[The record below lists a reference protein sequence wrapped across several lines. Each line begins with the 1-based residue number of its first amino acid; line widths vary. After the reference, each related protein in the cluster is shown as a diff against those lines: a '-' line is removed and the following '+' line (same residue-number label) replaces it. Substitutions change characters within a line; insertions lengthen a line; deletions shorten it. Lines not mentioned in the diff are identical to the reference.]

1 MIIFHWPCDKNMLR
15 ITISCFIF
23 LILFGCQVNNK
34 DINVVKSLTNKPIT
48 KQAVKEKKNIFKQT
62 HKDKIIPIDNDIQ
75 TYSLNKQDRLG
86 YKVVVNQD
94 VCKIVFSIEYFLQ
107 QKSKQNRKLDLQ
119 EIKLNI
125 GFYF

>member
-1 MIIFHWPCDKNMLR
+1 MYWLYGDMAKIA
-15 ITISCFIF
+15 ISGFIF

-34 DINVVKSLTNKPIT
+34 NINVVKSSTT
-48 KQAVKEKKNIFKQT
+48 KQITTKPVSTKKHIFKPV
-62 HKDKIIPIDNDIQ
+62 KNDKIIQIDNDIE
-75 TYSLNKQDRLG
+75 TYSLDKQNRLG

-94 VCKIVFSIEYFLQ
+94 ICKIVFSVEYFLQ

>member
-1 MIIFHWPCDKNMLR
+1 MVR
-15 ITISCFIF
+15 ITISSFIF
-23 LILFGCQVNNK
+23 LILFGCQLNK
-34 DINVVKSLTNKPIT
+34 KNINVVKSSTT
-48 KQAVKEKKNIFKQT
+48 KQITTKPVSKKKHIFKPV
-62 HKDKIIPIDNDIQ
+62 KNDKIIQIDNDIE
-75 TYSLNKQDRLG
+75 TYSLDKQNRLG

-94 VCKIVFSIEYFLQ
+94 ICKIVFSIEYFLQ

>member
-1 MIIFHWPCDKNMLR
+1 MYWLYGDMVKIA
-15 ITISCFIF
+15 ISGFIF
-23 LILFGCQVNNK
+23 LLLFGCQLNK
-34 DINVVKSLTNKPIT
+34 KNINVVKSSTT
-48 KQAVKEKKNIFKQT
+48 KQITTKPVSTKKHIFKPV
-62 HKDKIIPIDNDIQ
+62 KNDKIIQIDNDIE
-75 TYSLNKQDRLG
+75 TYSLDKQNRLG

-107 QKSKQNRKLDLQ
+107 QKAKQNRKLDLQ

>member
-1 MIIFHWPCDKNMLR
+1 MYWLYGNMVK
-15 ITISCFIF
+15 IAISSFIF
-23 LILFGCQVNNK
+23 LILFGCQLNKK
-34 DINVVKSLTNKPIT
+34 DINFVKSSST
-48 KQAVKEKKNIFKQT
+48 KQITTKPVSKKKHIFKPV
-62 HKDKIIPIDNDIQ
+62 KNDKIIQIDNDIE
-75 TYSLNKQDRLG
+75 TYSLDKQNRLG

-94 VCKIVFSIEYFLQ
+94 ICKIVFSIEYFLQ

>member
-1 MIIFHWPCDKNMLR
+1 MYWLYGDMVKIA
-15 ITISCFIF
+15 ISGFIF
-23 LILFGCQVNNK
+23 LILFGCQLNK
-34 DINVVKSLTNKPIT
+34 KNINVVKSSTT
-48 KQAVKEKKNIFKQT
+48 KQITTKPVSKKKHIFKPV
-62 HKDKIIPIDNDIQ
+62 KNDKIIQIDNDIE
-75 TYSLNKQDRLG
+75 TYSLDKQNRLG

>member
-1 MIIFHWPCDKNMLR
+1 ML
-15 ITISCFIF
+15 
-23 LILFGCQVNNK
+23 LILTACQPNRK
-34 DINVVKSLTNKPIT
+34 KINIVKTTTNKQINT
-48 KQAVKEKKNIFKQT
+48 KVVSTKKHIFKPV
-62 HKDKIIPIDNDIQ
+62 KNDKIIQIDNDIE
-75 TYSLNKQDRLG
+75 TYSLDKQNRLG

>member
-1 MIIFHWPCDKNMLR
+1 MYWLYGDMVKIA
-15 ITISCFIF
+15 ISGFIF
-23 LILFGCQVNNK
+23 LLLFGCQLNK
-34 DINVVKSLTNKPIT
+34 KNINVVKSSTT
-48 KQAVKEKKNIFKQT
+48 KQITTKPVSKKKHIFKPV
-62 HKDKIIPIDNDIQ
+62 KNDKIIQIDNDIE
-75 TYSLNKQDRLG
+75 TYSLDKQNRLG

-94 VCKIVFSIEYFLQ
+94 ICKIVFSIEYFLQ

>member
-1 MIIFHWPCDKNMLR
+1 MYWLYGNMVK
-15 ITISCFIF
+15 IAISGFIF
-23 LILFGCQVNNK
+23 LILFGCQLNK
-34 DINVVKSLTNKPIT
+34 KNINVVKSSTT
-48 KQAVKEKKNIFKQT
+48 KQITTKPVSKKKHIFKPV
-62 HKDKIIPIDNDIQ
+62 KNDKIIQIDNDIE
-75 TYSLNKQDRLG
+75 TYSLDKQNRLG

>member
-1 MIIFHWPCDKNMLR
+1 MYWLYGDMVKIA
-15 ITISCFIF
+15 ISGFIF
-23 LILFGCQVNNK
+23 LLLFGCQLNK
-34 DINVVKSLTNKPIT
+34 KNINVVKSSTT
-48 KQAVKEKKNIFKQT
+48 KQITTKPVSKKKHIFKPV
-62 HKDKIIPIDNDIQ
+62 KNDKIIQIDNDIE
-75 TYSLNKQDRLG
+75 TYSLDKQNRLG